1 MTVRKRARRKSTCGT
16 KPGRRGAV
24 FRAIANGLFEL
35 RIGQRVVIDV
45 LVTLDGELLT
55 FVRVDGAL
63 LAELPVQGQA

>member
-1 MTVRKRARRKSTCGT
+1 MY
-16 KPGRRGAV
+16 
-24 FRAIANGLFEL
+24 EL
-35 RIGQRVVIDV
+35 HIGDRVIIDV